1 MKLITHLYAI
11 IICSILSLVVI
22 ALLVI
27 GFPFTIIGE
36 VITFIKEA
44 ISKDK
49 FEHGIWIKL
58 CRDYFIY
65 IKKVYCLIINS
76 LYED

>member
-22 ALLVI
+22 AFLII

-36 VITFIKEA
+36 VITFIQEV
-44 ISKDK
+44 ISNDK

-58 CRDYFIY
+58 CRDCFIY